1 MPVNTSIDLFNDTYI
16 AILNR
21 MLELINTLADEINT
35 AAPTSFAASV
45 AETVTTAELDTYLL
59 SNPIWQG
66 NATPLGSIDIRVL
79 DTFGLADNTP
89 VKVLN
94 GKLESNTPLLTDIT
108 SAIDGYVLYNNGNFS
123 ITVTAPNVTTQL
135 SPHEI
140 VYIKNGSIRS
150 FPTSNDTDV
159 IALLAGVNNIPVGSS
174 AYFPSTN
181 VPSGYLIEDGSEVSK
196 QKYPQL
202 FAYLGTSGGASS
214 DPTKFRLRDK
224 RGLFMVGYD
233 SAKSNRKARYSGGA
247 SGSQI
252 GSVSIYDN
260 IIPVS
265 HTHSTTATYSVLD
278 VGKITPVYRIK
289 QGSTN
294 AVSTYGANDAV
305 LTTTA
310 VTDNAPANLVKVST
324 EFRPKNITMVRCIRA
339 VP

>member
-1 MPVNTSIDLFNDTYI
+1 MPVITSIELFSTNYI
-16 AILNR
+16 STLNQ
-21 MLELINTLADEINT
+21 MIALINSVADEINA
-35 AAPTSFAASV
+35 AAPTSFATSV
-45 AETVTTAELDTYLL
+45 AETVTAVELDAYLL
-59 SNPIWQG
+59 ANPIGQG
-66 NATPLGSIDIRVL
+66 SATPLGSIDIRVL
-79 DTFGLADNTP
+79 DTFGLANNAP
-89 VKVLN
+89 IKVLN
-94 GKLESNTPLLTDIT
+94 DKLESSAPSLTDIT
-108 SAIDGYVLYNNGNFS
+108 SATDGYVLYNNGNFS
-123 ITVTAPNVTTQL
+123 ITTTAPIITTQL
-135 SPHEI
+135 PPNEI
-140 VYIKNGSIRS
+140 VYIKNGGIQT

-233 SAKSNRKARYSGGA
+233 SARSNRKARHPGGA

-278 VGKITPVYRIK
+278 IGKITPVYRIK
-289 QGSTN
+289 RGSTN
-294 AVSTYGANDAV
+294 AASTYGANDAV

-310 VTDNAPANLVKVST
+310 VTDNAPANLAKVST